1 MLNQLPDFQNSISW
15 GAVLQILITMGSLY
29 AGFYGLKGTIGV
41 IRNDISHLQ
50 ESQRTMTE
58 AFQQLGKILTQVAVQ
73 DTRISMIEK
82 KIDELAHGEGLVGH
96 KN

>member
-1 MLNQLPDFQNSISW
+1 MLDMPEFSNSISW
-15 GAVLQILITMGSLY
+15 GAVIQIIITMGGLY
-29 AGFYGLKGTIGV
+29 AGFYGLKGTISV
-41 IRNDISHLQ
+41 IRNDIGHLQ
-50 ESQRTMTE
+50 ETQKTMTE

-82 KIDELAHGEGLVGH
+82 RIDELAHGEGLVGR